1 MGPVFRRP
9 LVVFEER
16 RPTHPSPSDY
26 RLRRPP
32 CPLTVPGAP
41 APGSRARRASALR
54 SPPARPGPRAL
65 AASLALSPGAL
76 GPATVA
82 AQAGGPQVVI
92 ERPAPGSE
100 VRGTVVVGGWA
111 ADPTDARGSGIA
123 ADSVQ
128 AWLRAPGTG
137 RPRGTG

>member
-16 RPTHPSPSDY
+16 RPTHPSPTDY

-41 APGSRARRASALR
+41 AHGSRARRPSALR
-54 SPPARPGPRAL
+54 PPPARPGPWLAVARAV
-65 AASLALSPGAL
+65 SLALSPGAL

-100 VRGTVVVGGWA
+100 VRGT
-111 ADPTDARGSGIA
+111 
-123 ADSVQ
+123 
-128 AWLRAPGTG
+128 
-137 RPRGTG
+137 